1 MIRNLQ
7 DELIGN
13 KGKPRIFAMV
23 FDNLIASLVSMFVA
37 GKTPGLSDTAR
48 VVLLCVVYLSY
59 FFIPEA
65 LSGRTLGKL
74 LTGLVVVRT
83 DGSPDV

>member
-1 MIRNLQ
+1 
-7 DELIGN
+7 
-13 KGKPRIFAMV
+13 
-23 FDNLIASLVSMFVA
+23 MFVA